1 MKDLDWI
8 KIRVLKND
16 NKSLRKALEYLKTNS
31 KTGVDRFIYEPII
44 EAMKNQ
50 IYKNERE
57 ICLTE
62 EGVRSM
68 KIYNVERKEA
78 YDPDTEPSKIDDDDL
93 QYLDKKDYEYI
104 ICSYAQ
110 DMWSGEGA
118 AVLKDRNGKFMFIEL
133 GHCSCYGPL
142 EERNPK
148 CIYSLE
154 EIIKLL
160 DKHCKD
166 TYGGYAKAVAE
177 KFKELEEK
185 RESIQNEG

>member
-1 MKDLDWI
+1 MRDINFRVWDNLEKAYLNEKDITIDSLGNIFIIEGYDHNDSELWYARI
-8 KIRVLKND
+8 LPDPD
-16 NKSLRKALEYLKTNS
+16 NKRH
-31 KTGVDRFIYEPII
+31 
-44 EAMKNQ
+44 
-50 IYKNERE
+50 
-57 ICLTE
+57 
-62 EGVRSM
+62 
-68 KIYNVERKEA
+68 
-78 YDPDTEPSKIDDDDL
+78 
-93 QYLDKKDYEYI
+93 I

-177 KFKELEEK
+177 KLKEVEDLAN
-185 RESIQNEG
+185 ESTIPRKKTQ

>member
-1 MKDLDWI
+1 
-8 KIRVLKND
+8 
-16 NKSLRKALEYLKTNS
+16 
-31 KTGVDRFIYEPII
+31 
-44 EAMKNQ
+44 
-50 IYKNERE
+50 
-57 ICLTE
+57 
-62 EGVRSM
+62 M
-68 KIYNVERKEA
+68 KIYNVERKEE
-78 YDPDTEPSKIDDDDL
+78 YDPDTEPSEIDDDDL
-93 QYLDKKDYEYI
+93 EYLDKKDYEYI

-118 AVLKDRNGKFMFIEL
+118 AVLKDINGKFMFIEL

-166 TYGGYAKAVAE
+166 IYGGYAKAVAE
-177 KFKELEEK
+177 KLKELEKK
-185 RESIQNEG
+185 RKGIQNEGR

>member
-1 MKDLDWI
+1 
-8 KIRVLKND
+8 
-16 NKSLRKALEYLKTNS
+16 
-31 KTGVDRFIYEPII
+31 
-44 EAMKNQ
+44 
-50 IYKNERE
+50 
-57 ICLTE
+57 
-62 EGVRSM
+62 M

-78 YDPDTEPSKIDDDDL
+78 YDPDTESSEIDDDDL
-93 QYLDKKDYEYI
+93 EYLDKKDYEYI

-148 CIYSLE
+148 CIYSLD
-154 EIIKLL
+154 EITKLL
-160 DKHCKD
+160 DKRCKD

-177 KFKELEEK
+177 KLKEVEDLAN
-185 RESIQNEG
+185 ESTIPRKKTQK

>member
-1 MKDLDWI
+1 M
-8 KIRVLKND
+8 
-16 NKSLRKALEYLKTNS
+16 T
-31 KTGVDRFIYEPII
+31 
-44 EAMKNQ
+44 
-50 IYKNERE
+50 KNESRPSIQCDKCHKWIAYSKHSGYKHFCTKHARD
-57 ICLTE
+57 ICELE
-62 EGVRSM
+62 EVRRHAISLIRDDSM
-68 KIYNVERKEA
+68 RNYEMTRLIRDMSFVDVR

-93 QYLDKKDYEYI
+93 QYLDEKDYEYI

-177 KFKELEEK
+177 KLKELE
-185 RESIQNEG
+185 G